1 MRRNLKL
8 AADIGGTFTD
18 ITLMLEDGSIA
29 TEKVP
34 STPDDYGRGIINGM
48 TSLLRS
54 LDLSPADVGEV
65 LHGCTVAT
73 NTILEARGARTG
85 LITTRGF
92 RDVLELRRIRV
103 PRLYDPLYVK
113 PDPLA
118 PRELR
123 MEVTERLAA
132 DGQVVVPLDESEVH
146 AAIEQLRQR
155 GVQAIAVCCLHSY
168 LNPVHEQRIG
178 ELVRAALPD
187 VFLTLSCEILPEIR
201 EYERTS
207 TAVINSYIGPPVA
220 SYIQSLEASLKSV
233 GVPGRLLV
241 MQSTGGIL
249 DADSVIRMPARIVE
263 CGPAAGVIGAAFQA
277 ASSGYKDVITFD
289 MGGTTAKAAM
299 IEAGR
304 VMRTD
309 EYEVGG
315 GISLSSRLV
324 KGGGY
329 ALKLPVIDISEVG
342 AGGGSLVWFDRA
354 GALKVGPRSAG
365 AAPGPACY
373 GAGNDEP
380 TVTDANVVLG
390 YLNPRALAGGS
401 VVIREDLAEAA
412 LQRCVASRLEGDS
425 RDAAWAVYVVAA
437 ANMMRAVKAVSTYRG
452 RDPRDCVLLAFGG
465 NGGVF
470 AVELAR
476 QLQMRRV
483 LIPPAAGVFSALGL
497 TVAPIEFS
505 QTKAF
510 LQPVVRIDPTELT
523 ASLKAIEEQ
532 VGLVLGF
539 PRTDLRMRYSAAM
552 RYIGQA
558 FELQVPLASDAITT
572 ASLADLSEAFEA
584 EHQRT
589 YGHRFADG
597 DGVEVVAIEVTG
609 TFVGGER
616 LPSIVKVRKRIGPVT
631 TEPRRAAYFG
641 PERGLHQVDILD
653 RTALAPGARRGPCVI
668 EEYDGTTVV
677 PPDASAHL
685 DPAGNIVIDIDL

>member
-1 MRRNLKL
+1 MKPKLKI

-18 ITLMLEDGSIA
+18 IALMMSDGTIA

-34 STPDDYGRGIINGM
+34 STPDDYSRAISRGM
-48 TSLLRS
+48 STLLKSLNLR
-54 LDLSPADVGEV
+54 AEDVGEV

-73 NTILEARGARTG
+73 NTILEARGAKTA

-103 PRLYDPLYVK
+103 PRLYEPLYVK
-113 PDPLA
+113 PEPLS

-123 MEVTERLAA
+123 FEVTERIGA
-132 DGQVVVPLDESEVH
+132 DGVVIEPLSEADV
-146 AAIEQLRQR
+146 AKVIGTLKDLEIEA
-155 GVQAIAVCCLHSY
+155 VAVCCLHSY
-168 LNPVHEQRIG
+168 MNPAHEKRIG
-178 ELVRAALPD
+178 EMLRDALPD
-187 VFLTLSCEILPEIR
+187 AFVTLSCELLPEIR
-201 EYERTS
+201 EYERCS
-207 TAVINSYIGPPVA
+207 TAVINSYIGPAVA
-220 SYIQSLEASLKSV
+220 SYIRNLDNSLKEAGIS
-233 GVPGRLLV
+233 GRLLV

-249 DADSVIRMPARIVE
+249 DAESVIKMPARIVE

-299 IEAGR
+299 IEGGR
-304 VMRTD
+304 LVRTD

-354 GALKVGPRSAG
+354 GALKVGPQSAG
-365 AAPGPACY
+365 AVPGPACY
-373 GAGNDEP
+373 GAGNSQA

-390 YLNPRALAGGS
+390 YINPHSLPG
-401 VVIREDLAEAA
+401 VPIRGDLATKAIACQVSEKLA
-412 LQRCVASRLEGDS
+412 VTD

-452 RDPRDCVLLAFGG
+452 RDPRDCVLMAFGG

-483 LIPPAAGVFSALGL
+483 LVPPAAGVFSALGL
-497 TVAPIEFS
+497 IVAPLEFS

-510 LQPVVRIDPTELT
+510 LERIDQVDALRFETELRAT
-523 ASLKAIEEQ
+523 EDQ
-532 VGLVLGF
+532 VAKVLG
-539 PRTDLRMRYSAAM
+539 TDKKSMKLRRGAAM
-552 RYIGQA
+552 RYVGQA
-558 FELQVPLASDAITT
+558 FELLIPLPEGRITSELLS
-572 ASLADLSEAFEA
+572 SLPEAFER
-584 EHQRT
+584 EHEQT
-589 YGHRFADG
+589 YGHRLGAE
-597 DGVEVVAIEVTG
+597 DGVEIVALEVTG
-609 TFVGGER
+609 TVGEQQTPGSLR
-616 LPSIVKVRKRIGPVT
+616 VRSRSLHAPGQKRK
-631 TEPRRAAYFG
+631 AYFG
-641 PERGLHQVDILD
+641 PERGLHDVRVLSRADLKSE
-653 RTALAPGARRGPCVI
+653 GMKGPFIV
-668 EEYDGTTVV
+668 EEYEGTTVI
-677 PPDASAHL
+677 PPDASARL
-685 DPAGNIVIDIDL
+685 DEAENIVIEIEL